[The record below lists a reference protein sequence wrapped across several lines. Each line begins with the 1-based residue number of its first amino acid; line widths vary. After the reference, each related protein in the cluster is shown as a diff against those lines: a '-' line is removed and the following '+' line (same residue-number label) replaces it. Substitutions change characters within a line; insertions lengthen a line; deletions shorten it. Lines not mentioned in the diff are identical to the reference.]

1 LWQRFSAMKRALVL
15 EHVPHEG
22 PARVGQALARAG
34 LELDRR
40 RLFAGA
46 ELPPSLDGIAAL
58 VVMGGPMSVEDVDD
72 PRYPF
77 LRAELA
83 LLRAAVASDFPTL
96 GICLGAQLL
105 AAAAGSR
112 VYPNAVGEP
121 ARPLREVGWGA
132 VHFTRAPSEEPLLA
146 GLDPA
151 EIVLHW
157 HGDTFELPPGA
168 TLLASTLEC
177 ENQMYRLGR
186 RQFGLQF
193 HIELDEADVER
204 WLAADPDYVQ
214 GALGPTG
221 ADRIRRDTARYLPRF
236 RERGDR
242 LLDRIVAAMLA

>member
-1 LWQRFSAMKRALVL
+1 MRRALVL

-34 LELDRR
+34 FELDRR
-40 RLFAGA
+40 QLFAGA
-46 ELPPSLDGIAAL
+46 ALPSSLDGIEL
-58 VVMGGPMSVEDVDD
+58 MVVMGGPMSVEDVGDA
-72 PRYPF
+72 RYPF
-77 LRAELA
+77 LRAELE
-83 LLRAAVASDFPTL
+83 LLGAAVASDFPTL
-96 GICLGAQLL
+96 GVCLGAQLL
-105 AAAAGSR
+105 AKAAGAR

-121 ARPLREVGWGA
+121 PRRLCEVGWGA
-132 VHFTRAPSEEPLLA
+132 VHFTRTPSEEPLLA

-157 HGDTFELPPGA
+157 HGDTFDLPPGA
-168 TLLASTLEC
+168 VLLASTLEC

-204 WLAADPDYVQ
+204 WLAADPDYVR
-214 GALGPTG
+214 GALGPAG

-236 RERGDR
+236 RERGNG
-242 LLDRIVAAMLA
+242 LLDRLVAAMLA